1 MCKLRPD
8 TPHGLPFSLLTL
20 VVLFAV
26 LWCAVSFLTS
36 LMSGW
41 FALSTRFRTQSEPY
55 GDIRSAGPLFWTA
68 HMRFGTHYSN
78 LLCITT
84 DKDGLSLYV
93 MFPFRIGHP
102 PLHIPWGGNPDAQRQ
117 ILLAP
122 AGLPYSRQQRKDSD
136 AHFRAYG
143 AQTWA
148 PGTNLELSTG
158 IPPAMSQ
165 GAQSGSP
172 PPLQ

>member
-1 MCKLRPD
+1 MRPCAYFSKPLRMWLRPHSCDPERCKLRPD

-41 FALSTRFRTQSEPY
+41 FALSKRFRTQSEPY

-68 HMRFGTHYSN
+68 HMRFMTHYSYI
-78 LLCITT
+78 LCITT
-84 DKDGLSLYV
+84 DEEGLSLYV

-122 AGLPYSRQQRKDSD
+122 AGLPYSRQQ
-136 AHFRAYG
+136 
-143 AQTWA
+143 
-148 PGTNLELSTG
+148 
-158 IPPAMSQ
+158 
-165 GAQSGSP
+165 
-172 PPLQ
+172 